1 MRLFKGFVVAAC
13 AAFLMACGGGS
24 PADKMLGHA
33 DKIISLLESNKG
45 DLDKAAKE
53 VQAYFDANKATMES
67 EKQEIQKWAAEQMEK
82 FKDNPEGA
90 MKFAEEMQKKGE
102 GIQARMEALEKE
114 VPGIKEHEGL
124 KKAMEGMGA
133 MFGGM

>member
-24 PADKMLGHA
+24 PADKLMGHA
-33 DKIISLLESNKG
+33 DKVVSLLESNKS

-53 VQAYFDANKATMES
+53 IQAYFDSNKATMEADM
-67 EKQEIQKWAAEQMEK
+67 KEIQKWAGEQMEK
-82 FKDNPEGA
+82 FKDDPAGA
-90 MKFAEEMQKKGE
+90 AKFAEEMQKKGE

-124 KKAMEGMGA
+124 KKAMEGMGS
-133 MFGGM
+133 MFAGM